1 MSENCTG
8 SEARLHL
15 ELFFFILMLAEVIKI
30 TKEQIKN
37 EHQITS
43 IGVRIGGETIAD
55 LGYSDDMTLIEEEIS
70 KIEIFLK
77 TFVDNSK
84 RIGLELN
91 ISKTKAMQI
100 SKEGRKHFKINI
112 KGQDIETVDNFE
124 YLGVIISAKGEQEKA
139 IDHRISKGWA
149 AFSMKMQV
157 LISSSTS
164 RSVKKNII

>member
-1 MSENCTG
+1 MKI
-8 SEARLHL
+8 ARGVEQGCILSC
-15 ELFFFILMLAEVIKI
+15 FCSILMLAEVIKR
-30 TKEQIKN
+30 TKEQIKE
-37 EHQITS
+37 EHQITT
-43 IGVRIGGETIAD
+43 IGVRIGGETIAE
-55 LGYSDDMTLIEEEIS
+55 LGYSDDMTLMEEDIV

-100 SKEGRKHFKINI
+100 SKEGKKHFKINI

-139 IDHRISKGWA
+139 IDHRISNDWA
-149 AFSMKMQV
+149 AFSMKKQV
-157 LISSSTS
+157 LISSSL
-164 RSVKKNII
+164 KKCQKEYY